1 MNSDSWTRKIRK
13 ELGIE
18 NLSKQGN
25 GTFYMSYEDMI
36 QRFDHLDV
44 AKCKEVGLKTLFN
57 QFDLRCV

>member
-1 MNSDSWTRKIRK
+1 MNSDSWTRKIRE
-13 ELGIE
+13 ELGAE

-44 AKCKEVGLKTLFN
+44 AKCKEVGP
-57 QFDLRCV
+57 